1 MKSMMGM
8 MGIFPVL
15 YLFYFIIPLGPI
27 AYIFLKWRAYRDNSP
42 PDPQLGI
49 KVFLFYFKTL
59 AYQAILV
66 AITLIIFG
74 ILKGGYKDEM
84 RTGFGILVGGGII
97 YALHLVMIQN
107 VFKNTSTQ
115 LVSRFYTG
123 FNLVIVGILGTLSLI
138 VFCIIIFQGDVS
150 EIKLPVSAILVY
162 GLAWVYQA
170 ASMLKKR

>member
-8 MGIFPVL
+8 MGLVPFM
-15 YLFYFIIPLGPI
+15 YLFYFIIPLAPI

-49 KVFLFYFKTL
+49 KVVLFYFKTL

-66 AITLIIFG
+66 AVTLIIFG
-74 ILKGGYKDEM
+74 ILKGGYKDEL

-107 VFKNTSTQ
+107 VFKTSSTQ

-123 FNLVIVGILGTLSLI
+123 FNLVIVGILGMVSLMI
-138 VFCIIIFQGDVS
+138 LCIIIFQGDVS
-150 EIKLPVSAILVY
+150 DVKLPVSAILVY
-162 GLAWVYQA
+162 GLAWVYQT
-170 ASMLKKR
+170 ASMLRKR